1 MNIRIERS
9 KTVFRCLGLAAL
21 ASLVGCANLPFSD
34 RTPSWD
40 GIDTQAPTEA
50 TTEVAPMDGIAFSVS
65 GEPQGAEECFV
76 RYGVAY
82 PEDIAP
88 VELALEFET
97 EMKQEDG
104 GWLGIAWMEGIVEPL
119 PSPDAVGRPGG
130 GGLMHYIHM
139 EELLLACDRM
149 RFRVIVHGCE
159 PGPCPAFSADDR
171 ASSFEVLVDDCSP
184 R

>member
-1 MNIRIERS
+1 MTISTKRS
-9 KTVFRCLGLAAL
+9 MTLFRGLTL
-21 ASLVGCANLPFSD
+21 TLLVIMAGCAQLPTAD
-34 RTPSWD
+34 RP
-40 GIDTQAPTEA
+40 APEA
-50 TTEVAPMDGIAFSVS
+50 RPGPVALPGEVPALQGVLFSVS

-76 RYGVAY
+76 RYEVAY
-82 PEDIAP
+82 PEDIAA

-104 GWLGIAWMEGIVEPL
+104 NWLGIGWIEGIKEPL

-130 GGLMHYIHM
+130 GGLLHYIHM

-159 PGPCPAFSADDR
+159 PGPCPALSVDSGR
-171 ASSFEVLVDDCSP
+171 GPFEVLLGD
-184 R
+184 RTTR